1 MDLIAEFD
9 RRREAYNSLAKTM
22 ADLINRLIDARKIS
36 YHSISFRCKT
46 KESFERKVDIKQSY
60 SALEDVTDLAGVRI
74 ITHFSDDVDVVASMI
89 ESEFKIDRKNSIDK
103 RAALDPDR
111 FGYLSLHYVVSL
123 KREREVLDE
132 YAAFKGLKLEIQIRS
147 ILQHT
152 WAEIEHD
159 IGYKSSVEVP
169 KVIKRKFSRM
179 AGLLEL
185 ADQEFVAIRSE
196 LSKYQKSM
204 LAEAARSPEKVLLD
218 KVTYLNFV
226 QTDER
231 CLDLDNESAAI
242 CNLKLMDEPKNVA
255 KQLQALSYFGI
266 ETVDQLSKSLVDF
279 QDDIRRRVH
288 DIASTKSSDKV
299 SLASRGV
306 CVFYLTQMLAAKSG
320 NEDIIDGFLKIRGLA
335 SSFKSYLLNFYQGQ
349 NIR

>member
-1 MDLIAEFD
+1 
-9 RRREAYNSLAKTM
+9 M

-60 SALEDVTDLAGVRI
+60 SALEDITDLAGVRI

-89 ESEFKIDRKNSIDK
+89 ESEFKIDRANSIDK

-231 CLDLDNESAAI
+231 CLSLDEESAEI
-242 CNLKLMDEPKNVA
+242 CNLKLMDEPRNVA
-255 KQLQALSYFGI
+255 KQLQALSYFDI
-266 ETVDQLSKSLVDF
+266 ETVDQLSKALVDF
-279 QDDIRRRVH
+279 QGDIRRRLH
-288 DIASTKSSDKV
+288 DIAITKSSDKV
-299 SLASRGV
+299 SIASRGV
-306 CVFYLTQMLAAKSG
+306 CVFYLTQLLAAKSG
-320 NEDIIDGFLKIRGLA
+320 SEDIIDGFLKLRGLG
-335 SSFKSYLLNFYQGQ
+335 SSFKSYLLNFYQ
-349 NIR
+349 R

>member
-1 MDLIAEFD
+1 MDLIAEYD
-9 RRREAYNSLAKTM
+9 QRREAYNSLAKTM

-60 SALEDVTDLAGVRI
+60 SALEDITDLAGVRV
-74 ITHFSDDVDVVASMI
+74 ITHFSDDVDVVAGMI
-89 ESEFKIDRKNSIDK
+89 ESEFKIDRANSIDK

-123 KREREVLDE
+123 KKEREILDE

-196 LSKYQKSM
+196 LSKYQKNM
-204 LAEAARSPEKVLLD
+204 LTEAAKSPEKVLLD

-226 QTDER
+226 RTDEK
-231 CLDLDNESAAI
+231 CLELDAEAAAI
-242 CNLKLMDEPKNVA
+242 CRFKYMDEPKNVA

-266 ETVDQLSKSLVDF
+266 ETVEQLSKTLVDF
-279 QDDIRRRVH
+279 EDDIRRRLQ
-288 DIASTKSSDKV
+288 DIASTLSLDK
-299 SLASRGV
+299 ASTASPGV
-306 CVFYLTQMLAAKSG
+306 CVFYLTQLLAAKSG
-320 NEDIIDGFLKIRGLA
+320 DEHIIDGFLKIRGLA
-335 SSFKSYLLNFYQGQ
+335 PSFKSYLLNFYQV
-349 NIR
+349 

>member
-1 MDLIAEFD
+1 MDLITQFD
-9 RRREAYNSLAKTM
+9 QKREAYNALAKTM

-60 SALEDVTDLAGVRI
+60 SALEDITDLAGVRI

-89 ESEFKIDRKNSIDK
+89 ESEFKVDRVNSIDK

-196 LSKYQKSM
+196 LSKYQKNM
-204 LAEAARSPEKVLLD
+204 LTEAAKSPENVLLD

-226 QTDER
+226 QSDQSCLLLDE
-231 CLDLDNESAAI
+231 EAAVA
-242 CNLKLMDEPKNVA
+242 CNFRLMDEPENVA
-255 KQLQALSYFGI
+255 KQLQALNFFGI
-266 ETVDQLSKSLVDF
+266 KTVDHLSKALLDF
-279 QDDIRRRVH
+279 QDDIRRRFNDVA
-288 DIASTKSSDKV
+288 IAKSSGKP
-299 SLASRGV
+299 SLASRGL
-306 CVFYLTQMLAAKSG
+306 CVFYLTQLLAAKSG
-320 NEDIIDGFLKIRGLA
+320 NEDTIDKFLKIRGL
-335 SSFKSYLLNFYQGQ
+335 STSFKSYLLNFYQ
-349 NIR
+349 